1 MSSGS
6 TTVSVAGGAP
16 AKSGFNLL
24 DSLLKAKKRKGVRQT
39 STAAAATATTATS
52 AKRAKKSN
60 GALTKTTPA
69 NGAVAAPPALG
80 KRPKDLL
87 VHDVAD
93 TSSAVPSAREASEQ
107 VFAVPGQEQADGGA
121 RSESLSNTFGIDT
134 YELTQRYLV
143 QTALRTAQVEAQG
156 GQQET
161 ATERDTRNVQAA
173 SAQAQQRRPG
183 VQAAATCNHM
193 VRIMQGD
200 MERDAQGLVV
210 LPNSTPYAEEDMSAF
225 ASTFIANAIE
235 QAPSFAAHEMLP
247 SDEMRARSTA
257 ITYDYFVSF
266 CRTAHPNE
274 ARCASG
280 DACWGNNLYDAR
292 GTPLVKTTWRVFWF
306 PQEYQRVQQNPAH
319 YANEATFR
327 YCIGCKFAKANNCV
341 VNATLRNNRI
351 RPEVLVCDA
360 HVLVDINGEFPAEA
374 TRGRLTNGYNGLV
387 LNLPIMSRVGWSV
400 APDQQRSGCYQYYS
414 NIPRYPLGREYYER
428 DSGPAANGASGA
440 AGANPGF

>member
-1 MSSGS
+1 MSSAS
-6 TTVSVAGGAP
+6 TAASQKNGV
-16 AKSGFNLL
+16 SGF
-24 DSLLKAKKRKGVRQT
+24 DSFLKRVSRKAVRKGVPAQA
-39 STAAAATATTATS
+39 SNGQ
-52 AKRAKKSN
+52 AKRAKKASN
-60 GALTKTTPA
+60 ATS
-69 NGAVAAPPALG
+69 AVAAAQESTYMPPPPARPSALG

-87 VHDVAD
+87 VHDAAD
-93 TSSAVPSAREASEQ
+93 TSSALPSAREATER
-107 VFAVPGQEQADGGA
+107 VFASGDGDGA

-156 GQQET
+156 DTEET
-161 ATERDTRNVQAA
+161 AAERDARNVQAA

-210 LPNSTPYAEEDMSAF
+210 LPNSTPYAEEDISAF

-235 QAPSFAAHEMLP
+235 QAPTFAAHEMLP
-247 SDEMRARSTA
+247 SDEMRARSTP

-280 DACWGNNLYDAR
+280 DACWGRNLYDAH

-306 PQEYQRVQQNPAH
+306 PQEYQRVQQNPSH
-319 YANEATFR
+319 YANEAKFR

-360 HVLVDINGEFPAEA
+360 HVLVDVNGEFPAEA

-387 LNLPIMSRVGWSV
+387 LNIPIMSRVGWSV

-428 DSGPAANGASGA
+428 DSGAATNGAAGA
-440 AGANPGF
+440 TGANPGF